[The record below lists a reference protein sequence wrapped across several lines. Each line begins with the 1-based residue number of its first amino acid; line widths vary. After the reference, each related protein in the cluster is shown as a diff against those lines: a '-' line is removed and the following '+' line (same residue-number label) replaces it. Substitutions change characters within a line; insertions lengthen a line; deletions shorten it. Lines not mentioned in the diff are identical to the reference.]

1 VNRRLRNK
9 TCDVIVT
16 WKDLEG
22 KPASKPLE
30 WTFQIDRDAAYLP
43 NE

>member
-1 VNRRLRNK
+1 VR
-9 TCDVIVT
+9 VT

-22 KPASKPLE
+22 KTTDKPLE
-30 WTFQIDRDAAYLP
+30 WTFQIDRGAAYLP